1 MKYRLIFL
9 AVASASLA
17 LSGAAAYAALPAA
30 SAAVSAPASH
40 SAAAEFSWYKA
51 AFPWDHS
58 DLKPDPAMTYGVLPN
73 GVRYVILPHQTP
85 KGRVSLYL
93 DVQAGSYFETPEQ
106 LGYAHYIEHMAFNG
120 TKHFAP
126 GSLIPFFQKN
136 GMSFGGDTNA
146 STDPVETIY
155 TLDLSSG
162 SSDQLQKG
170 LSILRDYADDQLFIP
185 NEVKEEMGI
194 ILSEKRARDS
204 ESQQAEDAFRNW
216 FYRGSKFTD
225 ATIGKTE
232 TIKAANSDNLRPFY
246 DTWYRSD
253 RMVVIAVG
261 DVNPEKT
268 KAEIEAAFGS
278 MKKAT
283 ASDPGAVIP
292 SLGNPT
298 AAGVR
303 AWVSTRKES
312 TTRIMVYVMH
322 PRRHEAPSRAASEQ
336 DVADGIASSIFE
348 RRLQQ
353 REEKSPGIWR
363 GAGFSSDIRSSLTP
377 EAVMVAVT
385 SNDGWKKA
393 LTGLEEESASA
404 IRYGFTKEE
413 LDLALKRYEE
423 KLRAAVQNYNG
434 YQSSDIAGAIAWT
447 INSDQVVTSPEQDLE
462 FFNSIKKDMTL
473 ERVNAAFRD
482 AFKPE
487 NRTIQLSGG
496 AKATTAEVVKVW
508 QEAASQPAKP
518 LAEQS
523 TVKFPYLTLPAMPT
537 GTSAAAWQPILS
549 GKAFQTRV
557 AAKDLNLQIEEA
569 TLPNGIRLYLQPL
582 TMEKGTVQASLIF
595 GSGTQTYEDIDAWK
609 PKLAQSVL
617 QQHGV
622 GKLTQTQT
630 ADTLGTKGIAVAES
644 YSPDHFSISG
654 TAQKGDVK
662 TLLEALWTQYQ
673 QPTVDAADLTRVKE
687 SLAQNRHLLYETT
700 AGAASWMPLAWF
712 TGDLERVRP
721 LSPTNL
727 DRYTLPAVREVI
739 AASRTVSP
747 IAIVISGDFD
757 KKAAVDA
764 VAQLFNA
771 EKTGTESGVKRESP
785 LSFPS
790 GRENR
795 VVIADTAPKAF
806 LNEAWRLPNTDG
818 ADRKTVMTYR
828 MAASVLSDKLREV
841 IREKLGAAY
850 SPWSFY
856 YQSPQNDGFGFI
868 WASVQTSPDQ
878 LALVRKTL
886 GQVMGDLASKGIT
899 EDELEKLKK
908 PMITA
913 LQTQRKLNV
922 RWEALLRL
930 EVTEKQP
937 WIKWNEED
945 IPALQAVTAD
955 DVTSALRLAFKSQPA
970 IHIITTEDKAE

>member
-1 MKYRLIFL
+1 M
-9 AVASASLA
+9 
-17 LSGAAAYAALPAA
+17 
-30 SAAVSAPASH
+30 
-40 SAAAEFSWYKA
+40 
-51 AFPWDHS
+51 
-58 DLKPDPAMTYGVLPN
+58 
-73 GVRYVILPHQTP
+73 
-85 KGRVSLYL
+85 
-93 DVQAGSYFETPEQ
+93 
-106 LGYAHYIEHMAFNG
+106 
-120 TKHFAP
+120 
-126 GSLIPFFQKN
+126 
-136 GMSFGGDTNA
+136 
-146 STDPVETIY
+146 
-155 TLDLSSG
+155 
-162 SSDQLQKG
+162 
-170 LSILRDYADDQLFIP
+170 
-185 NEVKEEMGI
+185 
-194 ILSEKRARDS
+194 
-204 ESQQAEDAFRNW
+204 
-216 FYRGSKFTD
+216 
-225 ATIGKTE
+225 
-232 TIKAANSDNLRPFY
+232 
-246 DTWYRSD
+246 
-253 RMVVIAVG
+253 
-261 DVNPEKT
+261 
-268 KAEIEAAFGS
+268 
-278 MKKAT
+278 
-283 ASDPGAVIP
+283 
-292 SLGNPT
+292 
-298 AAGVR
+298 
-303 AWVSTRKES
+303 
-312 TTRIMVYVMH
+312 
-322 PRRHEAPSRAASEQ
+322 
-336 DVADGIASSIFE
+336 
-348 RRLQQ
+348 
-353 REEKSPGIWR
+353 
-363 GAGFSSDIRSSLTP
+363 
-377 EAVMVAVT
+377 
-385 SNDGWKKA
+385 
-393 LTGLEEESASA
+393 
-404 IRYGFTKEE
+404 
-413 LDLALKRYEE
+413 
-423 KLRAAVQNYNG
+423 
-434 YQSSDIAGAIAWT
+434 
-447 INSDQVVTSPEQDLE
+447 
-462 FFNSIKKDMTL
+462 
-473 ERVNAAFRD
+473 
-482 AFKPE
+482 
-487 NRTIQLSGG
+487 
-496 AKATTAEVVKVW
+496 VKVW

-785 LSFPS
+785 LSFSS

-856 YQSPQNDGFGFI
+856 YQSPRNDGFGFI